1 MNNIH
6 PIYNIKTLMIKRELM
21 KNEKLK
27 DENWERFLPKFKKKI
42 QSSATANE
50 AKKKKKKAWKKKG
63 EYTPFPPAPTLSK
76 IDKQLESGEYF
87 MTEKERLLNKK
98 RYTADVFCIA
108 LYKRV
113 LSGEF
118 SISPAAADFLA
129 KHSFDFNKFICE
141 GVTYCNRNE
150 VTKLKGEIESGEVD
164 YNLFGKDFQNLVQA
178 VKLRILFKAENNYNY
193 SLNESLADLCDSI
206 SPQGPII
213 LKLIGK

>member
-27 DENWERFLPKFKKKI
+27 DENWERFLPNFKKKI
-42 QSSATANE
+42 QSSSSTNE

-98 RYTADVFCIA
+98 RSPREKETPKRQAETLDV
-108 LYKRV
+108 
-113 LSGEF
+113 E
-118 SISPAAADFLA
+118 
-129 KHSFDFNKFICE
+129 KFKKKIKKIK
-141 GVTYCNRNE
+141 T
-150 VTKLKGEIESGEVD
+150 
-164 YNLFGKDFQNLVQA
+164 
-178 VKLRILFKAENNYNY
+178 
-193 SLNESLADLCDSI
+193 
-206 SPQGPII
+206 
-213 LKLIGK
+213 